1 MVQNLCKKM
10 FQNEEFRNMWIK
22 MHTPWKSKI
31 RTGTHGH
38 KTGRNEI
45 CPYCTSGKKFKS
57 ANVMKGTKPTHL
69 LRAEVK
75 QIFEVWLTNEQAEEL
90 MAPEGYVKI
99 STESKLFENLVSMD
113 IPSVKLDGQ
122 ELPDSCYLK
131 IDNKK
136 IHGKSDK

>member
-1 MVQNLCKKM
+1 MNNIIVHHGVKGMHWGIRRYQNYDRSLKNPSARKM
-10 FQNEEFRNMWIK
+10 KRNL
-22 MHTPWKSKI
+22 
-31 RTGTHGH
+31 
-38 KTGRNEI
+38 
-45 CPYCTSGKKFKS
+45 KS
-57 ANVMKGTKPTHL
+57 ANVMKSTKPTHL

-75 QIFEVWLTNEQAEEL
+75 QIFEVWLTNEQAKEL

>member
-1 MVQNLCKKM
+1 
-10 FQNEEFRNMWIK
+10 
-22 MHTPWKSKI
+22 
-31 RTGTHGH
+31 
-38 KTGRNEI
+38 
-45 CPYCTSGKKFKS
+45 
-57 ANVMKGTKPTHL
+57 MKGTKPTHL

-113 IPSVKLDGQ
+113 IPSVKLNGQ
-122 ELPDSCYLK
+122 ELPDYCYLK

-136 IHGKSDK
+136 IRGKPDK

>member
-1 MVQNLCKKM
+1 
-10 FQNEEFRNMWIK
+10 
-22 MHTPWKSKI
+22 
-31 RTGTHGH
+31 
-38 KTGRNEI
+38 
-45 CPYCTSGKKFKS
+45 
-57 ANVMKGTKPTHL
+57 MKGTKPTHL

-75 QIFEVWLTNEQAEEL
+75 QIFEVWLTNEQAKEL

-122 ELPDSCYLK
+122 ELPDCCYLK

>member
-1 MVQNLCKKM
+1 MVTRPEEMKYVLTVRQERNL
-10 FQNEEFRNMWIK
+10 
-22 MHTPWKSKI
+22 
-31 RTGTHGH
+31 
-38 KTGRNEI
+38 
-45 CPYCTSGKKFKS
+45 KS
-57 ANVMKGTKPTHL
+57 ANVMKSTKPTHL

-75 QIFEVWLTNEQAEEL
+75 QITNEQAKEL

>member
-1 MVQNLCKKM
+1 M
-10 FQNEEFRNMWIK
+10 
-22 MHTPWKSKI
+22 
-31 RTGTHGH
+31 
-38 KTGRNEI
+38 
-45 CPYCTSGKKFKS
+45 KS
-57 ANVMKGTKPTHL
+57 ALTVHLARNSKTANAMKITKPTHL

-75 QIFEVWLTNEQAEEL
+75 QIFEVWLTNEQAKEF

-113 IPSVKLDGQ
+113 IPPVKLDGQ

>member
-1 MVQNLCKKM
+1 
-10 FQNEEFRNMWIK
+10 
-22 MHTPWKSKI
+22 
-31 RTGTHGH
+31 
-38 KTGRNEI
+38 
-45 CPYCTSGKKFKS
+45 
-57 ANVMKGTKPTHL
+57 MKGTKPTHL

-75 QIFEVWLTNEQAEEL
+75 QIFEVWLTNEQAKEL

-131 IDNKK
+131 IDKK
-136 IHGKSDK
+136 GYVCGEQGQFLAVMEFGGKKMKTSTK